1 MRNFEDEAFEL
12 SEDERAAMMLTLN
25 ECLDYATDAQL
36 QAIHSYALEI
46 APLPHCDS
54 VDRERANALHKNV
67 SDIIISVGEKRTPA
81 MVYTHTFQSLKE
93 AMPDIDCHLW
103 LDDCHD
109 LTEKVLNLKNKDKTK
124 LTAAA
129 AVQISKRLEHNHL
142 AAAS

>member
-54 VDRERANALHKNV
+54 VDRERVNALHKNV
-67 SDIIISVGEKRTPA
+67 SDIIISVGENRTPA
-81 MVYTHTFQSLKE
+81 MVSVAAYKALGIYQNEERMAQE
-93 AMPDIDCHLW
+93 ALVPACYP
-103 LDDCHD
+103 C
-109 LTEKVLNLKNKDKTK
+109 
-124 LTAAA
+124 
-129 AVQISKRLEHNHL
+129 
-142 AAAS
+142 